1 MQNSI
6 FEILFLLCFS
16 VSWPVSI
23 CKSLR
28 TKIVKGKSPMFMSII
43 MLGYVFGVIHKLL
56 YSYDYVIFLYI
67 LNFTLV
73 GIDLLLYFRYRHN
86 N

>member
-23 CKSLR
+23 YKSLR
-28 TKIVKGKSPMFMSII
+28 TKIVRGKSPMFMAIV

-56 YSYDYVIFLYI
+56 YSYDYVTFLYI
-67 LNFTLV
+67 LNFSLV
-73 GIDLLLYFRYRHN
+73 GFDLILYFRYRHN
-86 N
+86 D